1 MKMFRYIPG
10 RILKLFNS
18 SSELLH
24 ESYNTTLHDL
34 SIRPI
39 PVKGIKR
46 ITNNSIK
53 RWRSIN

>member
-1 MKMFRYIPG
+1 MKMFKYIPEK
-10 RILKLFNS
+10 IYSLFKIS
-18 SSELLH
+18 TALLH
-24 ESYNTTLHDL
+24 ENYNTTLHDL